1 MNETDL
7 KSDAGLPLTL
17 TISQIQAIAQYAGLN
32 VTRLA
37 SIAEDSRFVVHS
49 GPVYDG
55 EEVTYEGLMIFAADD
70 DGAGVLALE

>member
-7 KSDAGLPLTL
+7 KSDTGLPITL
-17 TISQIQAIAQYAGLN
+17 TTSQIQSVAQYAGLN
-32 VTRLA
+32 VTRPA
-37 SIAEDSRFVVHS
+37 SIAEDSRFTVHS

-70 DGAGVLALE
+70 DSVGVLALE